1 MAIIILAVFFS
12 TLLLAFAGTG
22 RYGLRQSAVYAAT
35 VYTLCLF
42 FATELFSVW
51 NILIFEVLLA
61 FWAGLTIVSGL
72 YLYFYGNRQV
82 VLQTLNASWAR
93 VRVSR
98 ALWAVV
104 LVWSVV
110 LAIAVIYPPN
120 NWDSMSYHMARV
132 PSWIQQG
139 SINFFPTATLQQL
152 HQPPLAEWNILHL
165 QILSGGD
172 RFANTVQWLA
182 LVGCGLGASLIASEL
197 KQPFRVQVLALVI
210 AATLPMG
217 LLQGSSTQNDL
228 VVSFWL
234 LAFVLF
240 ALQYLR
246 KPTVGRMSFCGLAL
260 GFALLTKGTAYA
272 VAPLLAAMLLLY
284 GIIHTQGARP
294 RMKLA
299 SAVVVIL
306 AIALLLNSSHWAR
319 NWGLFRHPWPSDQRN
334 YNVEVNVSIVWSN
347 LVRHAA
353 LHLGVPSDQMN
364 AITLDIIRGI
374 LGDLID
380 IPEATWPNQS
390 LRIAFSKHEDYAGNF
405 LHFWVLAAS
414 LLGIVLFRRRS
425 QFSTLIVC
433 LALAIILGMILY
445 SSILRWDLWASRR
458 HTTLFM
464 LGAPI
469 TAIFLSSLGSR
480 LQGHFT
486 KIFLIT
492 SVPWVFFN
500 ETRPMYSE
508 GGETIFSVNRT
519 EAYFSPN
526 LRDLFQ
532 SYSGAVGYL
541 KGHRPKEIGMYLS
554 GYQYEYPLRILVKEK
569 IKNVTRLEHVEIG
582 NVSRKL
588 RDGSYTP
595 QYIISTSDVFE
606 NLGGVSY
613 RIVWISPEVIVLAR
627 EDLASKLVDEMF
639 EDDILA
645 IESNYDVYVRDNALL
660 YVKEPCS
667 QEDVEPT
674 FFVHVVPVDVNNLP
688 DHRRRY
694 GADNLDF
701 RFEAHGW
708 RSGARCLAA
717 RRLPTY
723 AIRHVETGQYG
734 PGGGRL
740 WVGNIPFDG
749 EPQTG

>member
-22 RYGLRQSAVYAAT
+22 RYGLRQSFVYAAT
-35 VYTLCLF
+35 IYTLCLVL
-42 FATELFSVW
+42 ATELFSIW
-51 NILIFEVLLA
+51 NILIFEVLLV
-61 FWAGLTIVSGL
+61 FWLGLASVSGL

-120 NWDSMSYHMARV
+120 TWDSIIYHMPRV
-132 PSWIQQG
+132 ASWIQQG
-139 SINFFPTATLQQL
+139 SINFFPTATLKQL

-182 LVGCGLGASLIASEL
+182 LVGCGLGTSLIASEL

-217 LLQGSSTQNDL
+217 LLQGASTQNDL

-246 KPTVGRMSFCGLAL
+246 KPTGGHMLFCGLAL

-319 NWGLFRHPWPSDQRN
+319 NWGLFRHPWPPSDPGDLN
-334 YNVEVNVSIVWSN
+334 AEVNIPIVWSN

-353 LHLGVPSDQMN
+353 LHLGVPSDRIN
-364 AITLDIIRGI
+364 AITLDVLRGV
-374 LGDLID
+374 LGDLIG
-380 IPEATWPNQS
+380 IPGATYRNES
-390 LRIAFSKHEDYAGNF
+390 LHIAFSKSEHNAGNF
-405 LHFWVLAAS
+405 LHFWVLAVS
-414 LLGIVLFRRRS
+414 LLGIVLFGRRF
-425 QFSTLIVC
+425 QFSTPTVYFS
-433 LALAIILGMILY
+433 LAIVLGALFY
-445 SSILRWDLWASRR
+445 SSILRWDPWASRR

-469 TAIFLSSLGSR
+469 AAIFVSSLGAGMS
-480 LQGHFT
+480 GHFT
-486 KIFLIT
+486 KIFLIM
-492 SVPWVFFN
+492 SVPWIFFN
-500 ETRPMYSE
+500 ETRPIYSDD
-508 GGETIFSVNRT
+508 GRSIFSVNRT
-519 EAYFSPN
+519 EAYFYN
-526 LRDLFQ
+526 IDKHFQ
-532 SYSGAVGYL
+532 PYVDVVDYL
-541 KGHRPKEIGMYLS
+541 KEHSPREIGIRH
-554 GYQYEYPLRILVKEK
+554 QYEYPLRGCTTLMKVG
-569 IKNVTRLEHVEIG
+569 T
-582 NVSRKL
+582 
-588 RDGSYTP
+588 T
-595 QYIISTSDVFE
+595 
-606 NLGGVSY
+606 GGVTAHTWPTPS
-613 RIVWISPEVIVLAR
+613 RSRWWPDMLHSPGATAGSGPATRRCGPPPSAGAAPRSRPWPERV
-627 EDLASKLVDEMF
+627 
-639 EDDILA
+639 
-645 IESNYDVYVRDNALL
+645 VRSRWSSPLR
-660 YVKEPCS
+660 P
-667 QEDVEPT
+667 
-674 FFVHVVPVDVNNLP
+674 
-688 DHRRRY
+688 
-694 GADNLDF
+694 
-701 RFEAHGW
+701 
-708 RSGARCLAA
+708 
-717 RRLPTY
+717 
-723 AIRHVETGQYG
+723 
-734 PGGGRL
+734 
-740 WVGNIPFDG
+740 
-749 EPQTG
+749 